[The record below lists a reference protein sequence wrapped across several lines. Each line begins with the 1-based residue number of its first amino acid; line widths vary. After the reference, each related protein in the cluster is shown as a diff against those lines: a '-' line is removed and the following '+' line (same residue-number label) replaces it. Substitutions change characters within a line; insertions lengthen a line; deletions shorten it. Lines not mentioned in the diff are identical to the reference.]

1 MNVRNWSFFS
11 NKEVRRKAKE
21 HILDTICIWSAIGLL
36 WYAFVSMVGEHFP
49 EFLPID
55 WRMIGLFLFVLW
67 LGYDWPKLYMKKL
80 GNVCRIV
87 GFVIPVVYLI
97 SNLQSILNGFYKLL
111 ELYLP
116 HVNNYYKTRF
126 FLQAA
131 SAEGNQVAA
140 FSLLCMILWCMV
152 WLLAYGWNNRVLLA
166 LFPFLALGLELAVGL
181 SPHGNGILIWFFAAI
196 LLSIIGGTSLIKK
209 VIVLACVGMSVFLS
223 IFFFQADIERLAAKE
238 SKQALLRWQH
248 NLNIDDFNPF
258 RLLQIDL
265 HFDWEPLNNN
275 SPQYMGKEVLEIES
289 SQSPTSVIYLR
300 GFYGTTYED
309 GNWTYDASAF
319 EEACAEVGK
328 STQEVAAEIFQMP
341 YERMQQYLDINDS
354 FYNDSNRDKR
364 CTFRILYTGTTGNVA
379 YVPYLSD
386 YSSLDEEYSLRGD
399 YLVEKSIWDSSIQVQ
414 GLTVSSESYHWGAV
428 NNCINVGT
436 YGWTQEDFSY
446 SSFYYNPI
454 DLKGQLSELS
464 WINSLADAYLQIPT
478 DAEFVEEAA
487 INAKSLSQTVDVFI
501 GETNFNGFRDVNE
514 ERIAYAIG
522 VANYLGEQM
531 SYSLRLDNLPMGR
544 DPIDYALNNSHEGY
558 CMHFASAG
566 TLILRELGVPA
577 RYVSGYAVEPSAFA
591 YEEGTGVYKA
601 EIGDY
606 MAHTWVEIYLD
617 NIGWV
622 PVEMTPG
629 SSLDSLPTDEEIRRW
644 ESQSNAHRQTLIDRE
659 NASETEESEAPLDNT
674 EEESEE
680 SESEETEEDTQKSSE
695 SENSEEEN
703 KGGTGNKTLPK
714 ALLKGLSIVGI
725 LGLVVLVVA
734 LIWTAVKRWISNY
747 EKVLLREMNKNM
759 TRKVVKRINRRL
771 YITLRITNWPNGL
784 MRKWTDNQYRDVL
797 VKGFTDVSEEEWN
810 RYMDIVKK
818 NHYSHETISIEEMQ
832 YVYECYK
839 KTDWFNKSLTR
850 QWHNKG

>member
-21 HILDTICIWSAIGLL
+21 HILDTICLWSAIGLL

-55 WRMIGLFLFVLW
+55 WRVIGPFLFVLW
-67 LGYDWPKLYMKKL
+67 LGYDWPKLYLKKL
-80 GNVCRIV
+80 GTVCRFG
-87 GFVIPVVYLI
+87 GFAIPVFYFI
-97 SNLQSILNGFYKLL
+97 NNLQNISNGFYKLL
-111 ELYLP
+111 EFYLP

-126 FLQAA
+126 FLQSA
-131 SAEGNQVAA
+131 SMEGNPVAA

-196 LLSIIGGTSLIKK
+196 LLSIIGGTSVIKK

-223 IFFFQADIERLAAKE
+223 IFFFQADIERLADKE

-275 SPQYMGKEVLEIES
+275 TPQYTGKVVLEIES

-309 GNWTYDASAF
+309 GNWTYDASVF
-319 EEACAEVGK
+319 EEVCAEVGK

-341 YERMQQYLDINDS
+341 YDALKNY
-354 FYNDSNRDKR
+354 YNGNEGRYTYKGSLSDKQNM
-364 CTFRILYTGTTGNVA
+364 FQVLYTGTTGNVA
-379 YVPYLSD
+379 YVPYLSN
-386 YSSLDEEYSLRGD
+386 YSSLDETYSLRGD
-399 YLVEKSIWDSSIQVQ
+399 YLFEKSIWDGSVKGENLMVPAEASHWYALLNNDYNNTQVN
-414 GLTVSSESYHWGAV
+414 TSDWV
-428 NNCINVGT
+428 NR
-436 YGWTQEDFSY
+436 
-446 SSFYYNPI
+446 
-454 DLKGQLSELS
+454 
-464 WINSLADAYLQIPT
+464 LANAYLQIPETLEFVT
-478 DAEFVEEAA
+478 DAVEKVHAHIQNNIYFYSELSNPNDTKENIKRILYANAVAA
-487 INAKSLSQTVDVFI
+487 
-501 GETNFNGFRDVNE
+501 
-514 ERIAYAIG
+514 
-522 VANYLGEQM
+522 YLDGQM

-566 TLILRELGVPA
+566 TLILRKMGVPA
-577 RYVSGYAVEPSAFA
+577 RYISGYAVEPSAFA
-591 YEEGTGVYKA
+591 YEEETGVYKA
-601 EIGDY
+601 EVGDY

-629 SSLDSLPTDEEIRRW
+629 SSLDSLPTDEEIQRW
-644 ESQSNAHRQTLIDRE
+644 ESLSNAHRQEIVDQE

-695 SENSEEEN
+695 TENSEAGN
-703 KGGTGNKTLPK
+703 KGGTSNKTLPK

-771 YITLRITNWPNGL
+771 YIALRITNWPNGL

-797 VKGFTDVSEEEWN
+797 VKGFTDVSEEEWD

-818 NHYSHETISIEEMQ
+818 NHYSYETISTEEMQ
-832 YVYECYK
+832 YVYECYR
-839 KTDWFNKSLTR
+839 KTGWFNKTLTSR
-850 QWHNKG
+850 WHNKG

>member
-21 HILDTICIWSAIGLL
+21 HILDTICLWSAIGLL

-49 EFLPID
+49 DFLPID

-275 SPQYMGKEVLEIES
+275 SPQYTGKEVLEIES

-341 YERMQQYLDINDS
+341 YDALENYYNGNENRYTHKGS
-354 FYNDSNRDKR
+354 FSDKQNM
-364 CTFRILYTGTTGNVA
+364 FQVLYTGTTGNVA
-379 YVPYLSD
+379 YVPYLSN
-386 YSSLDEEYSLRGD
+386 YSSLDETYSLRGD
-399 YLVEKSIWDSSIQVQ
+399 YLFEKSIWDGSVKGENLMVPAEAS
-414 GLTVSSESYHWGAV
+414 HWYALLNNDYKNTQANTLDWV
-428 NNCINVGT
+428 NR
-436 YGWTQEDFSY
+436 
-446 SSFYYNPI
+446 
-454 DLKGQLSELS
+454 
-464 WINSLADAYLQIPT
+464 LANAYLQIPESL
-478 DAEFVEEAA
+478 EFVTEAA
-487 INAKSLSQTVDVFI
+487 EKVHAHIQNNIYFYAELSNPYYTKENIKRILYANAVA
-501 GETNFNGFRDVNE
+501 
-514 ERIAYAIG
+514 AYLDG
-522 VANYLGEQM
+522 QM

-644 ESQSNAHRQTLIDRE
+644 ESKSNAHRQTLIDQE

-680 SESEETEEDTQKSSE
+680 SESEETEKDTQKSSE
-695 SENSEEEN
+695 TENSEAGN
-703 KGGTGNKTLPK
+703 KGGTSNKTLPK

-771 YITLRITNWPNGL
+771 YIALRITNWPNGV

-797 VKGFTDVSEEEWN
+797 VKGFTDVSEEEWD